1 MRQASLLI
9 PAFNEED
16 RIAATVRAACRLQG
30 VSEVI
35 VIDDGSTDGT
45 AAAAAEA
52 GASRVLRLPRNRG
65 KGAALDA
72 GLCEAREPVILMLDG
87 DLGESASLAQPLL
100 DPVLAD
106 EADMTVAVFPE
117 LVSRQGGGGLGLA
130 LRLAR
135 WGIRVLTG
143 AQLAAPLSGQR
154 ALDRRIVET
163 MGGFGRGFGVETAL
177 SGWAAAGGW
186 RVIEVPLA
194 MSHRRTGR
202 DLRGFLH
209 RGRQLLHIA
218 RALIWLI
225 FSRRRARSSRS

>member
-1 MRQASLLI
+1 MRRASVLI

-16 RIAATVRAACRLQG
+16 RIAATVRAVSGLRG

-35 VIDDGSTDGT
+35 VIDDGSTDKT
-45 AAAAAEA
+45 AGSAAEA
-52 GASRVLRLPRNRG
+52 GPARVLSLPRNRG

-72 GLCEAREPVILMLDG
+72 GLREAREPVILMLDG
-87 DLGESASLAQPLL
+87 DLGESAAHAQPLL
-100 DPVLAD
+100 DSVLAGQ
-106 EADMTVAVFPE
+106 ADMAVAVFPE
-117 LVSRQGGGGLGLA
+117 LVSRDGGGGLGLA

-143 AQLAAPLSGQR
+143 VSFLAPLSGQR
-154 ALDRRIVET
+154 ALDRRIVES
-163 MGGFGRGFGVETAL
+163 MGGFGGGFGVETAL

-186 RVIEVPLA
+186 RVVEVSLP

-209 RGRQLLHIA
+209 RGRQLVHIA
-218 RALIWLI
+218 RALLWLWAC
-225 FSRRRARSSRS
+225 RGRARRSRQ